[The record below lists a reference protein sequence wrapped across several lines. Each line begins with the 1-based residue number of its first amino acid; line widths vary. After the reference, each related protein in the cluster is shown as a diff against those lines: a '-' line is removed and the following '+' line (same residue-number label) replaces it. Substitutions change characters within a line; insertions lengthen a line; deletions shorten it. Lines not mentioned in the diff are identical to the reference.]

1 MCGDITDPA
10 TELIYVRAA
19 QIILSKQLMKSVIF
33 FEVQVENH
41 ENGI

>member
-10 TELIYVRAA
+10 TEFFNFRTD
-19 QIILSKQLMKSVIF
+19 QIILSKQLMKSVLF
-33 FEVQVENH
+33 FEVQVEDH